1 MTLDVKSTV
10 ELGTST
16 FRENFAANIVY
27 SSSASLSCKF
37 KFNAFL
43 KIHIF

>member
-27 SSSASLSCKF
+27 FFISF
-37 KFNAFL
+37 TFMQ
-43 KIHIF
+43 I